1 MARSLRHPASW
12 PPEKSIAALY
22 CSAMQ
27 AAAPSLASE
36 LDAHLIA
43 LWKAVGRV
51 QRHDLSR
58 TSASVLASL
67 RDHAPLRITALAASE
82 AVAQPTMTTLV
93 GRLERDGLVER
104 GADPADARAV
114 LVAITGEGVARLR
127 RIRDARAATIDGK
140 LAELDPGEREA
151 LAAALPAL

>member
-1 MARSLRHPASW
+1 
-12 PPEKSIAALY
+12 
-22 CSAMQ
+22 MQ
-27 AAAPSLASE
+27 VAEPTLASE

-114 LVAITGEGVARLR
+114 LVSITREGLARLQ
-127 RIRDARAATIDGK
+127 RIRDARAAAIDAR
-140 LAELDPGEREA
+140 LRELDPDDREA
-151 LAAALPAL
+151 LAAALPVLGKLAAEVRP